1 MRLDSPLRYP
11 GGKASLADFLARTIV
26 LNALSG
32 CSYFEPFAGGAGAAL
47 RLLGDGIVSEL
58 YLNDADP
65 RITAF
70 WQAVLHEPDRFADA
84 IRSVPV
90 NVEEWKRQQNICRRA
105 DTSMPF
111 ELGFST
117 FYLNR
122 CNRSGILFG
131 SAPIGGYAQAGKWK
145 MNVRFYRKSLAA
157 RIRAVARKRE
167 YIHVTNMDAREFLV
181 KQLPRGRERKRVF
194 AYLDPP
200 YYLNGNRLY
209 LNFYED
215 QDHRKL
221 SRYLQRQSMLHWV
234 MSYDDAPFIR
244 DLYATSTISH
254 LSLQHSLQQKKQE
267 QELLIAP
274 SHVRIPDPVVPI
286 ERREEISMF
295 AQGGG
300 FDE

>member
-1 MRLDSPLRYP
+1 MN
-11 GGKASLADFLARTIV
+11 T
-26 LNALSG
+26 LSG

-47 RLLGDGIVSEL
+47 RLLGDEVVSEL
-58 YLNDADP
+58 HLNDVDP

-70 WQAVLHEPDRFADA
+70 WQAVLHEPERFADA
-84 IRSVPV
+84 IMSVPV
-90 NVEEWKRQQNICRRA
+90 TMEEWKRQKNVCQHA
-105 DTSMPF
+105 DTSTPF
-111 ELGFST
+111 ELGFAT

-131 SAPIGGYAQAGKWK
+131 SAPIGGNAQAGKWK
-145 MNVRFYRKSLAA
+145 IDVRFYRKSLAA
-157 RIRAVARKRE
+157 RVRAVARKRE

-215 QDHRKL
+215 RDHRKL
-221 SRYLQRQSMLHWV
+221 SRYLQRQGTLHWV

-244 DLYATSTISH
+244 DLYASCTISH
-254 LSLQHSLQQKKQE
+254 LSLQHSLQQKKQA

-274 SHVRIPDPVVPI
+274 SHVWISNPVAPI
-286 ERREEISMF
+286 ERHEGISMF